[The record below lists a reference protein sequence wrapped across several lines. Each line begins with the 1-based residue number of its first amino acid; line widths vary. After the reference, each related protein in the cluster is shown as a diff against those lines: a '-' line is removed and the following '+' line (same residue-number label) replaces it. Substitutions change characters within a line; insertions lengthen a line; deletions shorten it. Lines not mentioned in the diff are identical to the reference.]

1 MGMLLEPATWI
12 AFATLSLLETVLGI
26 DNIIFIS
33 ILVSRLPR
41 AQQKRARTLGLA
53 LAAFTRIA
61 LLFSIVWLTRLTQP
75 WFEVMGQE
83 ISGRDL
89 ILAGGGLFLLAKS
102 VLEIHETLEGAAQE
116 RKAKVLANLAAI
128 IVQIAL
134 IDIVFSL
141 DSVFTAV
148 GLARPDQIWVMVAAI
163 VASIIV
169 MMWLSA
175 SISEFVDRHPTVK
188 ILALA
193 FLILVGV
200 ALVAEGM
207 DFHIPKGYLY
217 FAMAFSVLV
226 EMVNLRL
233 RKLLDRRRQAP
244 HPPQH

>member
-1 MGMLLEPATWI
+1 MSMLLEPATWI
-12 AFATLSLLETVLGI
+12 AFATLALLETVLGI

-41 AQQKRARTLGLA
+41 AQQPRARTLGLA
-53 LAAFTRIA
+53 LAAFTRIG

-75 WFEVMGQE
+75 WFSVMGQE

-116 RKAKVLANLAAI
+116 RKARVLANLAAI
-128 IVQIAL
+128 VVQIAL

-148 GLARPDQIWVMVAAI
+148 GLARPDQIGVMVAAI

-233 RKLLDRRRQAP
+233 RRLIDHRRNLPKPPP
-244 HPPQH
+244 H